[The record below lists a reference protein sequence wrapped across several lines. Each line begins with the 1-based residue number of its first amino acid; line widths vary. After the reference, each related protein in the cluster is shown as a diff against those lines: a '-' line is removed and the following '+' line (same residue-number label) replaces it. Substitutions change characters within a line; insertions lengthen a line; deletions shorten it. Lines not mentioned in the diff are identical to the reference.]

1 MTRTDTWMV
10 SPGRRSGRS
19 VRIWA
24 ASILSTRLLMILL
37 LFASPAVSGRGH
49 SWQRG
54 SIGEAGAAAKSGRRE
69 ERKGSAEQE
78 LDPTPGDQLPCWSG
92 RPCCRTFPNRGGR
105 EGACVGLVL
114 PALDV
119 PSGGHGLE
127 TLILELLRDGRRVP
141 AHQVA
146 HRANESAV
154 RPAVLLVDR
163 ERRVRDPDPP
173 VNRIGLPRLRVG

>member
-69 ERKGSAEQE
+69 GRKGAAEQE
-78 LDPTPGDQLPCWSG
+78 PDPTPGDQLPCSSG
-92 RPCCRTFPNRGGR
+92 RRCVRTLPEYGGR
-105 EGACVGLVL
+105 AGARVGLVPPTL
-114 PALDV
+114 V
-119 PSGGHGLE
+119 VTSGG
-127 TLILELLRDGRRVP
+127 
-141 AHQVA
+141 
-146 HRANESAV
+146 
-154 RPAVLLVDR
+154 
-163 ERRVRDPDPP
+163 
-173 VNRIGLPRLRVG
+173 